1 MGVVIKTKLMYQL
14 ARYILM
20 FYDQQPIDFL
30 IVIYRKSALMV
41 SQIPKISRKELCQ
54 HIGKN
59 STLINQ
65 YRQIKPIKYGKKL
78 HIHAPNYLNS
88 LQYSTFSQMTFLEL
102 KYYNE
107 IENVKLHIPHVVLQS
122 FLLNDINRY
131 T

>member
-41 SQIPKISRKELCQ
+41 PEIPKISRKELCQ

-65 YRQIKPIKYGKKL
+65 YRPIKSIKYGKNFD
-78 HIHAPNYLNS
+78 IHAPNYIIS
-88 LQYSTFSQMTFLEL
+88 IFHFFTDDFFGVKILQ
-102 KYYNE
+102 
-107 IENVKLHIPHVVLQS
+107 
-122 FLLNDINRY
+122 
-131 T
+131 